1 METQHLNNEQLR
13 FGQVNTCVGTLQ
25 LRNLST
31 HQIGGGLVLVMFF
44 GFLILF
50 FRLPLTI
57 AGVAFGISFVIFLLW
72 GGRDYTKELEKWY
85 KNRSYYSESV
95 CADESSPVPA
105 PVYHGEMF
113 TKEGKKR
120 LYKFER
126 ELGLRGLVSYE
137 KDRAKPGMYVLQKP
151 INQYKVVSLAREKIG
166 QVIHVIVAFKVGGFS
181 PSKTDAQSM
190 IALDRI
196 ERLFS
201 SLPNVQFKFY
211 WDCHTSAQAYCHQ
224 QANLLRAKDHDP
236 LSEAII
242 ISRGKRAVRLEKANE
257 IVETTL
263 RIYARVEVVL
273 GADYTVA
280 QTWKD
285 KEMAKYWPVLED
297 IASFVRSRITSAPA
311 QKVTSQTWMNAI
323 DSAYTTCCLPVFKL
337 LTQARG
343 LGLNAKMLTV
353 NDFFAQDW
361 GENHPSAS
369 GKCPRYS
376 RVTKQGIDYVKTDPS
391 DLHLMSILFTP
402 EQMQLSTDS
411 DPQFVPAVPVFT
423 QTSVYLPLLNQW
435 AGCLKV
441 GQQLAYE
448 AEEDNS
454 QARGHLRFLWRRMQ
468 GVSNFRLISEV
479 AGIDP
484 VVQIKRIKT
493 GTKNRTRRIEDAA
506 TREHTQDFGSS
517 QELMDLVDAGHAVK
531 SGKRTTSIAT
541 TIWLYR
547 DTEDELDEALRSLA
561 TKNFPSG
568 TSEVCQSLL
577 GRRYLESLPYA
588 WSSMHYAPH
597 NRRENYLTAQAI
609 PLLPFTQH
617 QPLDRQGILFTGKDI
632 PVSYYLDLLFRKN
645 HTAIFAKSGGGKSLI
660 GLEAILEC
668 VFHDIP
674 ALILDSP
681 KGEGDSTYT
690 PLMNALAAFGVKCA
704 YHNIRKANLNVLG
717 FPPGAAL
724 SPVVVQNHVDL
735 LVAIVIGN
743 NKANPLAETI
753 EALISSSHRAFFAT
767 ADLWTERPILEDYY
781 RFFVQWS
788 ERYKAEQHPEQ
799 RQLDAISDIRLQL
812 EGCLASSWGQRL
824 NAQTS
829 FDSDIN
835 VLVLGLTNATEDSK
849 ETLIYALAGMNL
861 IDQQS
866 AKYHRSL
873 LAMDEGST
881 IIRFDA
887 VASKF
892 ARTFSEG
899 RKMGRNGL
907 FLATDLDNLWA
918 SPYAQT
924 LIANF
929 DNILCG
935 LTNTKYMDRF
945 VDLMGFKP
953 NILGSYTTKPDKR
966 SLKSNWYLQRMD
978 GDLHVEVEYHTTP
991 LMLAI
996 GATEP
1001 EENRA
1006 RERVMARYAT
1016 PLEGFQAFALELARA
1031 YSQGLDANS
1040 IP

>member
-1 METQHLNNEQLR
+1 MDSQQLNNEQLR
-13 FGQVNTCVGTLQ
+13 FGRVNTCVGTLQ

-31 HQIGGGLVLVMFF
+31 HQMGGGLALLLLF
-44 GFLILF
+44 GFLVLV
-50 FRLPLTI
+50 FRLPLNA
-57 AGVAFGISFVIFLLW
+57 AGVAFGICFVIFLVW
-72 GGRDYTKELEKWY
+72 GGKDYTKELEKWY
-85 KNRSYYSESV
+85 TNRSYYSEGV
-95 CADESSPVPA
+95 CADESSPIPS
-105 PVYHGEMF
+105 PVYQGEMF
-113 TKEGKKR
+113 LKEKQQR
-120 LYKFER
+120 QYKFER

-137 KDRAKPGMYVLQKP
+137 KDRAKPAMYILQKP

-166 QVIHVIVAFKVGGFS
+166 QVVHVIVGFKVGGFS
-181 PSKTDAQSM
+181 PSMTDAQSM
-190 IALDRI
+190 IALDQI
-196 ERLFS
+196 ETLFAA
-201 SLPNVQFKFY
+201 LPNVQFKFY
-211 WDCHTSAQAYCHQ
+211 WDCRTTAEDYCQQ
-224 QANLLRAKDHDP
+224 QANLLHAKDHDP

-242 ISRGKRAVRLEKANE
+242 ISRGKRAVRLEQADE

-263 RIYARVEVVL
+263 RVYARVEVVL
-273 GADYTVA
+273 GGDYTVA

-285 KEMAKYWPVLED
+285 KEMAKYWPVLQD
-297 IASFVRSRITSAPA
+297 IASFIRSRLTATPED
-311 QKVTSQTWMNAI
+311 QVTERTWMNAI
-323 DSAYTTCCLPVFKL
+323 DSAYTTGCLPVFKL

-343 LGLNAKMLTV
+343 LGLKADMLTV
-353 NDFFAQDW
+353 DDFFAQDW
-361 GENHPSAS
+361 GENHASPS
-369 GKCPRYS
+369 GPCPRYS
-376 RVTKQGIDYVKTDPS
+376 RVTKRGIEYVKTDPS

-402 EQMQLSTDS
+402 EQVQRPDKAES
-411 DPQFVPAVPVFT
+411 QFVPAVPVIT
-423 QTSVYLPLLNQW
+423 QTSLYLPLLDQW

-448 AEEDNS
+448 AETDHS
-454 QARGHLRFLWRRMQ
+454 QARGHLRFLWRRLQ

-479 AGIDP
+479 VGIDP
-484 VVQIKRIKT
+484 VAQIKRIKT

-531 SGKRTTSIAT
+531 SGRRTLSIAT

-547 DTEDELDEALRSLA
+547 DSEDELDEALSSLA
-561 TKNFPSG
+561 TQNFPSG

-597 NRRENYLTAQAI
+597 NRRENYLAAQAI

-632 PVSYYLDLLFRKN
+632 PVSYYLDLLFTKN
-645 HTAIFAKSGGGKSLI
+645 HTAIFAKSSGGKSMI
-660 GLEAILEC
+660 GLEIILEC

-690 PLMNALAAFGVKCA
+690 PLMNALAAYGVKCA

-717 FPPGAAL
+717 FTPGPAL
-724 SPVVVQNHVDL
+724 DPVVAQNHVDL

-753 EALISSSHRAFFAT
+753 EALIAASHRAFFAT
-767 ADLWTERPILEDYY
+767 VDLWRERPILEDYY
-781 RFFVQWS
+781 RFFCQWS
-788 ERYKAEQHPEQ
+788 QTYKAEQHPEQ

-829 FDSDIN
+829 FDPDIN

-849 ETLIYALAGMNL
+849 ETLIYALAGISL

-881 IIRFDA
+881 LIRFDA

-935 LTNTKYMDRF
+935 LTNPKYMDRF
-945 VDLMGFKP
+945 VERMGFKR
-953 NILGSYTTKPDKR
+953 NILDGYTTKPNKR

-996 GATEP
+996 GATDP
-1001 EENRA
+1001 DENRA
-1006 RERVMARYAT
+1006 RERVMARFDN
-1016 PLEGFQAFALELARA
+1016 PLEGFKAFAYELARA
-1031 YSQGLDANS
+1031 YGQGLDANS
-1040 IP
+1040 IQ